1 MPDQLLIHQGKIIV
15 SIVPID
21 VDQGQVILLVR
32 AGEEEKNSERD
43 TETGSG
49 IG

>member
-1 MPDQLLIHQGKIIV
+1 V
-15 SIVPID
+15 SVVPID

-32 AGEEEKNSERD
+32 AGEWMGVQSEMPEEVR
-43 TETGSG
+43 